1 MSNTKKTT
9 TTPATTTVAKK
20 VTKRSMSL
28 VIFGDML
35 AKHATLGDKAF
46 RKEVLA
52 QIMEKTECTLACAA
66 AMYNLAK
73 IYHVK
78 AGNTP
83 DFSRSAKKAAA
94 EAAIAALARKDG
106 DNWELVDKES
116 GAILGFFATRK
127 LGNAVKTDTSKV
139 QKIA

>member
-1 MSNTKKTT
+1 MSNTKKANTS
-9 TTPATTTVAKK
+9 ATTTVAKK

-35 AKHATLGDKAF
+35 HKRAALGDKAF

-52 QIMEKTECTLACAA
+52 QIMEKTKCTLACAA

-78 AGNTP
+78 AGNTL
-83 DFSRSAKKAAA
+83 DFSRSAVKAAA
-94 EAAIAALARKDG
+94 EAANAALTRKDG

-116 GAILGFFATRK
+116 GAILGYFATRQ
-127 LGNAVKTDTSKV
+127 LGNNQKSTTSKV